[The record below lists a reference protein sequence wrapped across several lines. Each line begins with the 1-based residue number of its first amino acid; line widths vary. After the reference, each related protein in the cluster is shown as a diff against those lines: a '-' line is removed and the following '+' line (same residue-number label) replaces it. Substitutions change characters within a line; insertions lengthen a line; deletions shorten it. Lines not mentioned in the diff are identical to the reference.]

1 MNDDEPRLVA
11 LREHRR
17 KSIIPPV
24 VGGLSF
30 FAALF
35 LMAVAAMMG
44 LYLFIFLMTVPQV
57 GAERQ
62 RVVERREQRVA
73 ELEKKLAEASTE
85 VEREALREQIE
96 IEQNMPLPPDFS
108 EAATLLNSRTFLPFS
123 IGAAAVLLGLGLVLF
138 VASIGLFF
146 RFRWSR
152 KLFAAVCVGVMVW
165 LLAVVVAF
173 TVRYNRL
180 LGDTVA
186 ALVYSF
192 DEPTEADQE
201 VQELTS
207 RMFRRNFLVF
217 ELVGGTF
224 GLFYFSLMLFLV
236 LRPEVKA
243 DVERKLPKDL
253 MDWEHLDSEK
263 RFSGGNE

>member
-24 VGGLSF
+24 VGGLNF

-44 LYLFIFLMTVPQV
+44 LYLFVFLMTVPQA
-57 GAERQ
+57 GAERE
-62 RVVERREQRVA
+62 RALERREQRLA
-73 ELEKKLAEASTE
+73 ELEKQLAEAQTE
-85 VEREALREQIE
+85 LERQALREQIE
-96 IEQNMPLPPDFS
+96 MEQTMPLPPDLS
-108 EAATLLNSRTFLPFS
+108 EAATLLDSRTFVPFS
-123 IGAAAVLLGLGLVLF
+123 IGAAAMLLGLGLALF
-138 VASIGLFF
+138 VASPALFF

-152 KLFAAVCVGVMVW
+152 KLFAAVCIGVMVW
-165 LLAVVVAF
+165 LLVVVVAYA
-173 TVRYNRL
+173 VRYNRL

-186 ALVYSF
+186 AMVYSF

-201 VQELTS
+201 VQEVTS
-207 RMFRRNFLVF
+207 RMFVRNFLVL
-217 ELVGGTF
+217 ELLGGAL
-224 GLFYFSLMLFLV
+224 GLFYFGLMLFLV
-236 LRPEVKA
+236 LRPEVRA

-253 MDWEHLDSEK
+253 MDWEHLDSP
-263 RFSGGNE
+263 RRLSGGNP